1 LSWLTVIWS
10 MVAAFSLTFAL
21 LHLFFWAKE
30 IKPRANL
37 SFAAAAF
44 AASVITI
51 MELMAMKTASPEQM
65 AALLRWVH
73 LPVLV
78 LSVGIIYFVR
88 GYLASGRWWLAVTAI
103 GLRCLA
109 LILSLTTGQ
118 SLFFKKVLGLKRIT
132 VLDGETVSLP
142 LGSLN
147 PWYFVGPL
155 SVLALAAF
163 VLDGAFTLWRRGTD
177 SDRRRAVLFSAT
189 IFFFLITAVGHTW
202 LVNSGAIDSPYIAGF
217 SFVPILLAMFY
228 ELSCDML
235 HSVQLTDQLRLSEA
249 ELRNNKQRMK
259 LAARAADL
267 RLWEWDIVRDRIWS
281 TDGIRSLYGLL
292 PYQEIGLD
300 HFLNM
305 LYEEDRERVRG
316 EIARALANNGHYE
329 SEYRIRIPEGR
340 LHWFNSRGRVEFG
353 ENHQPLRMLG
363 VTINI
368 TRRKQAELEAQ
379 QLRHEMTHLSR
390 ALLLGE
396 LSGSLAHEL
405 NQPLTSILSNAQA
418 AQRFLAR
425 DPADLAEVRNVLTDI
440 VEEDRRAAEII
451 RRLRALLKK
460 GEAQRSAIDLNKTVH
475 DVLKLVH
482 SDLVNHTTTVH
493 LALDP
498 TLPSVLADRIQIQQV
513 LLNLVMNACEAMI
526 QTDVKER
533 WLLIATTWNNADKIH
548 VSVADQGP
556 GIPAED
562 RKTVFTPFFTTK
574 ANGMGL
580 GLSICRTLIAAQGG
594 TIWATQNLPHGTVFH
609 FTLPIF
615 PEKKA

>member
-1 LSWLTVIWS
+1 MSWLTVIWS
-10 MVAAFSLTFAL
+10 MIAAFSLTFAL
-21 LHLFFWAKE
+21 LHLFLWAKG
-30 IKPRANL
+30 IKPSANL
-37 SFAAAAF
+37 SFATAAS
-44 AASVITI
+44 AASVITL
-51 MELMAMKTASPEQM
+51 MELMAIRAASPEQM
-65 AALLRWVH
+65 ALLLRWVH
-73 LPVLV
+73 LPALM
-78 LSVGIIYFVR
+78 LSMGILYFVR
-88 GYLASGRWWLAVTAI
+88 GYLAAGRLWLALTAI

-118 SLFFKKVLGLKRIT
+118 SLFFKEVTGLKHIT

-142 LGSLN
+142 VGLLN

-155 SVLALAAF
+155 SALVLAAF

-177 SDRRRAVLFSAT
+177 SDRRRAILFSGT
-189 IFFFLITAVGHTW
+189 IFFFLLTAAGHTW
-202 LVNSGAIDSPYIAGF
+202 LVNKGMIESPYIVGF
-217 SFVPILLAMFY
+217 SFVPILLAMSY

-235 HSVQLTDQLRLSEA
+235 FSVQLNDQLRLSEA
-249 ELRNNKQRMK
+249 ELRISKQRMK

-267 RLWEWDIVRDRIWS
+267 RLWEWDIVHDRIWS
-281 TDGIRSLYGLL
+281 TDGTRSFYGLS
-292 PYQEIGLD
+292 PSQKISLD

-305 LYEEDRERVRG
+305 LYEEDRERIRD
-316 EIARALANNGHYE
+316 EITKSLANDGHYE

-368 TRRKQAELEAQ
+368 TRRKQAEFEAQ
-379 QLRHEMTHLSR
+379 QLRNEMAHLSR

-460 GEAQRSAIDLNKTVH
+460 GETQRTPIDLNKTVY

-482 SDLVNHTTTVH
+482 SDLVNHTTTTH

-498 TLPSVLADRIQIQQV
+498 KLPSVLADRIQIQQV
-513 LLNLVMNACEAMI
+513 LLNLIMNACEAMT

-533 WLLIATTWNNADKIH
+533 RLLIATSWNEAGKIH
-548 VSVADQGP
+548 VSVADHGP
-556 GIPAED
+556 GIPAENG
-562 RKTVFTPFFTTK
+562 KTVFEPFFTTK

-580 GLSICRTLIAAQGG
+580 GLSICRTLITAQGG
-594 TIWATQNLPHGTVFH
+594 TIWTTPNLPHGTVFH
-609 FTLPIF
+609 FTLPVL
-615 PEKKA
+615 PGKKS

>member
-1 LSWLTVIWS
+1 MSWLTVIWS

-21 LHLFFWAKE
+21 LHLFIRAKG
-30 IKPRANL
+30 IKASANL
-37 SFAAAAF
+37 SFAVTAT
-44 AASVITI
+44 AASVITL
-51 MELMAMKTASPEQM
+51 MELMAMRTASLEQM
-65 AALLRWVH
+65 AFLLRWVH
-73 LPVLV
+73 LPVLM

-88 GYLASGRWWLAVTAI
+88 GYLASGRLWLALTAI

-118 SLFFKKVLGLKRIT
+118 SLFFKEITGLKHIT
-132 VLDGETVSLP
+132 VLDGETVSIP
-142 LGSLN
+142 LGPLN

-163 VLDGAFTLWRRGTD
+163 VLDGALTLWRRGSD

-189 IFFFLITAVGHTW
+189 FIFFLVMGVGHTW
-202 LVNSGAIDSPYIAGF
+202 LVNSGAIDSPYIVGF
-217 SFVPILLAMFY
+217 SFVPILLAMLH
-228 ELSCDML
+228 ELSCDIL
-235 HSVQLTDQLRLSEA
+235 HSVQLTDQLRQSEA

-292 PYQEIGLD
+292 PTQKIGLD

-316 EIARALANNGHYE
+316 EIARSLADDGHYE

-340 LHWFNSRGRVEFG
+340 LHWFHSRGRVEFG
-353 ENHQPLRMLG
+353 ENRQPLRMLG

-368 TRRKQAELEAQ
+368 TRRKQAEFEAQ
-379 QLRHEMTHLSR
+379 QLRKEMTHLSR
-390 ALLLGE
+390 AMLLGE

-425 DPADLAEVRNVLTDI
+425 DPADLDEVRNVLNDI
-440 VEEDRRAAEII
+440 IDEDRRAAEII

-460 GEAQRSAIDLNKTVH
+460 GESQRSPIDLNKTVY

-482 SDLVNHTTTVH
+482 SDLVHHTTTTH

-498 TLPSVLADRIQIQQV
+498 KLPSVLADRIQIQQV
-513 LLNLVMNACEAMI
+513 LLNLIMNACEAMT

-533 WLLIATTWNNADKIH
+533 RLLIATSWSGADKVH
-548 VSVADQGP
+548 VSVADHGP
-556 GIPAED
+556 GLSDENG
-562 RKTVFTPFFTTK
+562 KTVFAPFFTTK
-574 ANGMGL
+574 QMAWAWDFPF
-580 GLSICRTLIAAQGG
+580 AA
-594 TIWATQNLPHGTVFH
+594 P
-609 FTLPIF
+609 
-615 PEKKA
+615 